1 MVSGFSKLSRVL
13 IEEKPIGVF
22 ADTTILFSATFPT
35 DLFNAESE
43 QLFDTLAAAAVPT
56 FVSVNVRAEFLENH
70 RRAYIADSLVD
81 FLDDMEADLDGVILL
96 KLQSHRKSHR
106 KKADE
111 ERNTKLDVNQIKMFR
126 SLLMTFPWK
135 NGNGW
140 DLLCRNYLKPQ
151 LTPEWDDAERELAL
165 NFISTR
171 AADKSPFLSELPNW
185 ERAVELMGDYGIS
198 SADAMILNMFLC
210 SKIPILVTADLEMA
224 DCAMRESKD
233 TKKVFVPDS
242 ALRL

>member
-1 MVSGFSKLSRVL
+1 MISGFSSVSRAL
-13 IEEKPIGVF
+13 IEQKPIGVF
-22 ADTTILFSATFPT
+22 ADTSILFSATFPA

-43 QLFDTLAAAAVPT
+43 QLFDTLAAAVVPA

-81 FLDDMEADLDGVILL
+81 FLDDMEDDLDGVTLF
-96 KLQSHRKSHR
+96 KLQSHRKGHR

-126 SLLMTFPWK
+126 SLLMAFPWK
-135 NGNGW
+135 KGNGW
-140 DLLCRNYLKPQ
+140 ELLCRNYLKPQ
-151 LTPEWDDAERELAL
+151 LTPEWDDAVQELAL

-171 AADKSPFLSELPNW
+171 AIDQSPFLNELPTW

-210 SKIPILVTADLEMA
+210 SKIPILLTADLEMA
-224 DCAMRESKD
+224 DCAVKESKG
-233 TKKVFVPDS
+233 TKQVFVPDS
-242 ALRL
+242 AFVI